1 MLKINLRELFF
12 KLVQVPLEVCEAWL
26 YLFMYL
32 FTAAETAIYIK
43 SNYI

>member
-26 YLFMYL
+26 YLF
-32 FTAAETAIYIK
+32 TAAEITIYIK